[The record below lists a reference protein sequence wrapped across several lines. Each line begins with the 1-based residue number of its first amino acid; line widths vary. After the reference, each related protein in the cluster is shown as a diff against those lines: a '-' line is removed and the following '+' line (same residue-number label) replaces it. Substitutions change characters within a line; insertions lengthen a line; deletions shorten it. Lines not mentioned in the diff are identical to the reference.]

1 MTPLILDSRSKAR
14 EKTKM
19 RTSTKKKTMLRSRL
33 LLMLRDPRSDHYKL
47 NNFKAKNIF
56 IR

>member
-1 MTPLILDSRSKAR
+1 MPLILDSKSKAR

-33 LLMLRDPRSDHYKL
+33 LLMLKDPRSDHYKL
-47 NNFKAKNIF
+47 NNFKAKNLF
-56 IR
+56 MC